1 MVPSVTKGGRGALI
15 AGPPVLRELSSRL
28 RDICVSVFGR
38 KSRVRANRCKGLT
51 EIEME
56 NDCLGGGDV
65 SLFVEEQITKK
76 F

>member
-15 AGPPVLRELSSRL
+15 VGPPVLWELSNRL

-38 KSRVRANRCKGLT
+38 KSGVRANRCKGLT

-56 NDCLGGGDV
+56 NDFLEGGV
-65 SLFVEEQITKK
+65 TSLVG
-76 F
+76 